1 MVAKDAAGN
10 ADGTP
15 AEAAFTAYD
24 CVTLKA
30 DVVHDRTKVRAMT
43 KKLRKARAD
52 LRAAVAADDAD
63 QVHRLQKKVH
73 RLEKK
78 RKAARKELK
87 AARTAYAPCLQ

>member
-1 MVAKDAAGN
+1 MFMHRPSSAA
-10 ADGTP
+10 AL
-15 AEAAFTAYD
+15 
-24 CVTLKA
+24 V

-63 QVHRLQKKVH
+63 EVHRLQKKVH

-87 AARTAYAPCLQ
+87 AARAAYAPCL

>member
-1 MVAKDAAGN
+1 M
-10 ADGTP
+10 
-15 AEAAFTAYD
+15 
-24 CVTLKA
+24 TLKA

-63 QVHRLQKKVH
+63 EVHRLQKKVH

-78 RKAARKELK
+78 RKAARKELEGT
-87 AARTAYAPCLQ
+87 RRPDEPSPSGGSIG